1 MHIFPSMA
9 EVKAAAQKAQ
19 GRYAV
24 MPVMVPL
31 LSDICTPIEA
41 LRRLK
46 EHSAHCFLF
55 ESVVTSEDF
64 GRYSFLGFNPSL
76 DLYCREGQLTCEGEL
91 AAQVAAEEK
100 SDPNAV
106 VRQVLAQ
113 FKSPSRSELESLLC
127 DAGELTRTVLPL
139 LPPFTGGLVGYFAYD
154 YLGYSEARVRQ
165 AAAAVADFDPHQF
178 KDFDLMLFTE
188 VIAFDHLHQQL
199 ILIANVPLCADPAA
213 LELGY
218 QGAERK
224 LEQLCTILNTP
235 AHSAPTPGQL
245 LGPLTPRFSAEQYCA
260 MVERAQHYI
269 HEGDIFQ
276 VVLSNCL
283 SAPFAGSLL
292 DTYRLLR
299 TLNPSPYMFYLG
311 GTDIEVAGASPET
324 LVSLKNGV
332 LHTYPLAGTRPRGRT
347 KDEDRRLEQ
356 ELLADDKERSEH
368 NMLVD
373 LGRNDLGKVAALGTV
388 KLERYLEVL
397 RFSHVM
403 HLGSTVTAELD
414 ASCDALAA
422 LQAILPAG
430 TLSGAPKIRAAEI
443 ITELEG
449 KKRGLYGGAVG
460 YIDLAGNMDMGI
472 AIRLC
477 FKQDGQVFIQSGAGI
492 VADSVPHKEYQE
504 CLNKAKAVV
513 TALTEACA
521 LDPNS
526 SLLKQSQAA
535 AQSQAAQQSQADA
548 QSQAAQQS
556 QAAAPSQ
563 A

>member
-1 MHIFPSMA
+1 MHIFPSLA
-9 EVKAAAQKAQ
+9 EVKAAAHKAQ

-76 DLYCREGQLTCEGEL
+76 DLHCREGQLTCEGEL
-91 AAQVAAEEK
+91 AAKVAADK
-100 SDPNAV
+100 ARDPNAV

-113 FKSPSRSELESLLC
+113 FNSPSRSELESLLR
-127 DAGELTRTVLPL
+127 DAGELTHAVLPL

-154 YLGYSEARVRQ
+154 YLGYSEERVRQ

-199 ILIANVPLCADPAA
+199 ILIANVPLKSAA
-213 LELGY
+213 VEQGY
-218 QGAERK
+218 QDAERK
-224 LEQLCTILNTP
+224 LTQLCAILNTP
-235 AHSAPTPGQL
+235 SSSVPTPCQL
-245 LGPLTPRFSAEQYCA
+245 LGELTPRFSSEQYCA

-347 KDEDRRLEQ
+347 KDEDWRLEQ
-356 ELLADDKERSEH
+356 ELLADDKELAEH

-388 KLERYLEVL
+388 KLERYHEVL

-403 HLGSTVTAELD
+403 HIGSTVTAQLD
-414 ASCDALAA
+414 SSCDALAA

-513 TALTEACA
+513 TALTQACA
-521 LDPNS
+521 LDPQT
-526 SLLKQSQAA
+526 SLLKQNQA
-535 AQSQAAQQSQADA
+535 
-548 QSQAAQQS
+548 
-556 QAAAPSQ
+556 
-563 A
+563 

>member
-1 MHIFPSMA
+1 MLIFPSLA
-9 EVKAAAQKAQ
+9 EVKAAATQAH

-41 LRRLK
+41 LRRLQA
-46 EHSAHCFLF
+46 HSAHCFLF

-76 DLYCREGQLTCEGEL
+76 DLHCRDGQLTVEGEL
-91 AAQVAAEEK
+91 ASLVTTT
-100 SDPNAV
+100 DPNAA

-113 FKSPSRSELESLLC
+113 FQSPSRSELESLLQG
-127 DAGELTRTVLPL
+127 AGDLTHSVLPL

-154 YLGYSEARVRQ
+154 YLGYSEERVRQ
-165 AAAAVADFDPHQF
+165 AEQVVADFDPHQF

-199 ILIANVPLCADPAA
+199 ILIANVPLSGDDAA

-218 QGAERK
+218 QGAEQK
-224 LEQLCTILNTP
+224 LAAMCALLNTP
-235 AHSAPTPGQL
+235 VADKPSGGKL
-245 LGPLTPRFSAEQYCA
+245 LGELTPRLNEAQYCA

-347 KDEDRRLEQ
+347 KAEDLALEQ
-356 ELLADDKERSEH
+356 ELLADDKELAEH

-373 LGRNDLGKVAALGTV
+373 LGRNDLGKVAALGSV
-388 KLERYLEVL
+388 QLERYHEVL

-403 HLGSTVTAELD
+403 HIGSTVTARLAP
-414 ASCDALAA
+414 ASDALAA

-477 FKQDGQVFIQSGAGI
+477 LKQDGQVFIQSGAGI
-492 VADSVPHKEYQE
+492 VADSQPPREYQE

-521 LDPNS
+521 LNQDT
-526 SLLKQSQAA
+526 SLLKQGGAEHVASGAVSGATNAA
-535 AQSQAAQQSQADA
+535 AV
-548 QSQAAQQS
+548 
-556 QAAAPSQ
+556 
-563 A
+563 

>member
-1 MHIFPSMA
+1 MHIFPSLA
-9 EVKAAAQKAQ
+9 EVKAAAHKAQ

-76 DLYCREGQLTCEGEL
+76 DLHCREGQLTCEGEL
-91 AAQVAAEEK
+91 AAKVAADK
-100 SDPNAV
+100 ARDPNAV

-113 FKSPSRSELESLLC
+113 FNSPSRSELESLLR
-127 DAGELTRTVLPL
+127 DAGELTHAVLPL

-154 YLGYSEARVRQ
+154 YLGYSEERVRQ

-199 ILIANVPLCADPAA
+199 ILIANVPLESAA
-213 LELGY
+213 VEQGY
-218 QGAERK
+218 QDAERK
-224 LEQLCTILNTP
+224 LTQLCAILNTP
-235 AHSAPTPGQL
+235 SSSVLTLGQL
-245 LGPLTPRFSAEQYCA
+245 LGELTPRFSSEQYCA

-347 KDEDRRLEQ
+347 KDEDWRLEQ
-356 ELLADDKERSEH
+356 ELLADDKELAEH

-388 KLERYLEVL
+388 KLERYHEVL

-403 HLGSTVTAELD
+403 HIGSTVTAQLD
-414 ASCDALAA
+414 SSCDALAA

-513 TALTEACA
+513 TALTQACA
-521 LDPNS
+521 LDPQT
-526 SLLKQSQAA
+526 SLLKQNQA
-535 AQSQAAQQSQADA
+535 
-548 QSQAAQQS
+548 
-556 QAAAPSQ
+556 
-563 A
+563 

>member
-1 MHIFPSMA
+1 MYIFPSLA
-9 EVKAAAQKAQ
+9 EVKAAAVKAQ

-46 EHSAHCFLF
+46 AHSAHCFLF

-76 DLYCREGQLTCEGEL
+76 DLHCRAGKLTVEGSL
-91 AAQVAAEEK
+91 ASALPLGAE
-100 SDPNAV
+100 PNEAI
-106 VRQVLAQ
+106 RQVLAQ
-113 FKSPSRSELESLLC
+113 FKSPTRAELEELLKDAGDISRSL
-127 DAGELTRTVLPL
+127 LPL

-154 YLGYSEARVRQ
+154 YLGYSEERVR
-165 AAAAVADFDPHQF
+165 AACAQVADFDPHEF

-199 ILIANVPLCADPAA
+199 ILIANVPLNGSASELAA
-213 LELGY
+213 GY
-218 QGAERK
+218 AAAEQK
-224 LEQLCTILNTP
+224 LSALCSILNTP
-235 AHSAPTPGQL
+235 ATAPCQRGRLLGQL
-245 LGPLTPRFSAEQYCA
+245 TARQSQEQYCA
-260 MVERAQHYI
+260 MVKRAQHYI

-283 SAPFAGSLL
+283 SAPFEGSLL
-292 DTYRLLR
+292 DTYRMLR
-299 TLNPSPYMFYLG
+299 TLNPSPYMFYMG

-347 KDEDRRLEQ
+347 KEQDLALEQ
-356 ELLADDKERSEH
+356 ELLADEKELAEH

-373 LGRNDLGKVAALGTV
+373 LGRNDLGKVAALGSV
-388 KLERYLEVL
+388 QLERYHEVL

-403 HLGSTVTAELD
+403 HIGSTVKAQLAEG
-414 ASCDALAA
+414 SDALAA

-477 FKQDGQVFIQSGAGI
+477 LKQDGQVFIQSGAGI
-492 VADSVPHKEYQE
+492 VADSEPQKEFQE

-513 TALTEACA
+513 TALTAACA
-521 LDPNS
+521 LNPETS
-526 SLLKQSQAA
+526 MLKQSDVVVNIKA
-535 AQSQAAQQSQADA
+535 
-548 QSQAAQQS
+548 
-556 QAAAPSQ
+556 
-563 A
+563 